1 MRRNMAII
9 LSAGSGTRMQAQKP
23 KQFLIINKKT
33 ILEHTILIFDEC
45 PLIDEILLVIRPE
58 DHSET
63 NNILTNIQLN
73 KPCHITFGGQERY
86 HSTLSALNFYK
97 ERSNINMII
106 HDAVRPLLA
115 QRTLEQCITSLLHHS
130 AVAVGTPSTDTLF
143 KVEGPIIQDIPN
155 RQDFWHAQTPQC
167 FHIEVLKQAF
177 NKALQD
183 KNFQPT
189 DDCSVIKTYCPEIPI
204 FLIEG
209 LHSNIKITHRN
220 DLLTAEILLNNN

>member
-1 MRRNMAII
+1 MRRNIAII
-9 LSAGSGTRMQAQKP
+9 LSAGSGIRMQAQKP

-33 ILEHTILIFDEC
+33 ILEHTISIFDKC
-45 PLIDEILLVIRPE
+45 PLIDEILLVIRLE
-58 DHSET
+58 DHSEIK
-63 NNILTNIQLN
+63 NILANVQLN
-73 KPCHITFGGQERY
+73 KQYHITFGGQERY

-97 ERSNINMII
+97 ERTNINMII
-106 HDAVRPLLA
+106 HDAARPLLA
-115 QRTLEQCITSLLHHS
+115 PSTLEQCIKSLLHYS

-143 KVEGPIIQDIPN
+143 KVDGSIIQDIPN

-167 FHIEVLKQAF
+167 FHIEVLEQAF

-183 KNFQPT
+183 KNFRPT